1 MKMIPIT
8 ALVLWGASGA
18 ARADD
23 RPPAPSPE
31 AAGTRGN
38 EVIEVH
44 GPQLPIRYAKPKT
57 DVLKIPPYSDKAVL
71 GDYWS
76 KAWLLLDVDER
87 GVVARVKFLKR
98 PGHDLDDIA
107 VKYAFE
113 LTFDPARDRNG
124 VPTRSYIVWPL
135 EWPSV
140 GWLQSRQL
148 LPNRLPNFPEVVQ
161 LPHGIVFDMLPP
173 CAEGQGLNLGL
184 IYWAQRDCSVPDL
197 STSDASEPW
206 LVRDGSV
213 PPPSVAAASVID
225 PVKERADQIAS
236 ARQNR
241 TYAVVATATTAAA
254 VAGLIVAYRQF
265 HTYSDRVDADRM
277 STEAAPGRLESD
289 QQRMRN
295 WQMGMIGFAA
305 GTMLSGIASGYFWS
319 QASHV
324 AFQPDSDGAV
334 LTYKAA
340 F

>member
-1 MKMIPIT
+1 MKMILIT
-8 ALVLWGASGA
+8 AVVWGASGA
-18 ARADD
+18 ALADD
-23 RPPAPSPE
+23 RPPGASPE

-44 GPQLPIRYAKPKT
+44 GQQLPIRYAKPKT

-113 LTFDPARDRNG
+113 LTFDPARDHNG

-148 LPNRLPNFPEVVQ
+148 LPNRLPNFAEVVQ

-173 CAEGQGLNLGL
+173 CAEGQGLNQGMIHLS
-184 IYWAQRDCSVPDL
+184 QRDCSVPDL

-206 LVRDGSV
+206 LVRDPSV
-213 PPPSVAAASVID
+213 PPPAVAAARSID
-225 PVKERADQIAS
+225 PAKERADRIAS

-241 TYAVVATATTAAA
+241 TYAIVTTATTAAA
-254 VAGLIVAYRQF
+254 VVGLIVSYRQF
-265 HTYSDRVDADRM
+265 RTYSDRADADM
-277 STEAAPGRLESD
+277 ISLVPAPGRIEAD

-305 GTMLSGIASGYFWS
+305 GTMLSGIATGYFWS
-319 QASHV
+319 HASHV
-324 AFQPDSDGAV
+324 ALQPDADGAV
-334 LTYKAA
+334 LTYKAP